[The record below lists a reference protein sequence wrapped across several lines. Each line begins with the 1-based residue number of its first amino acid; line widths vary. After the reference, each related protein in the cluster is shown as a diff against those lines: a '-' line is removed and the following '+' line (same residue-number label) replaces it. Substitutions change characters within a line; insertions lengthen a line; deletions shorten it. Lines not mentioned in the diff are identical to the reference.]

1 MLLTVQLCRIAIV
14 GLAAIAAITASTE
27 PQLPELLAVQH
38 YIQVV
43 VVEVVIAKVPFS
55 GLFGSR
61 K

>member
-1 MLLTVQLCRIAIV
+1 MKT
-14 GLAAIAAITASTE
+14 ITPKITSLFDYRALSRPRAPSPAS
-27 PQLPELLAVQH
+27 AQH